1 MAQKDDLEAVRAVV
15 AALDG
20 FAADEQERVIR
31 WAREKLKLPV
41 SVSSRLPVENAAT
54 QHQPVSQPAG
64 ILTTTGEPTAKD
76 LRTFVAEKK
85 PTSDVQFAATVA
97 YYHRFE
103 APEAQRKTEI
113 VADDLGEACRLVNRE
128 RLHNPLQTLQ
138 NARNLGL
145 LDRPR
150 RGVFAI
156 NSVGENLVAM
166 TLPSNGKSI
175 APSKGRSKRSPKKA
189 AKTKSRKKVAKK

>member
-41 SVSSRLPVENAAT
+41 SGSSGFPVGSPAA
-54 QHQPVSQPAG
+54 QHQPAAQPAG
-64 ILTTTGEPTAKD
+64 ILTTTGDPTAKD

-85 PTSDVQFAATVA
+85 PNSDVQFAATVA

-166 TLPSNGKSI
+166 TLPSDGKSI
-175 APSKGRSKRSPKKA
+175 TPSKGRSKRTPKKA
-189 AKTKSRKKVAKK
+189 AKTKSRNKVAKE

>member
-41 SVSSRLPVENAAT
+41 SGLSGSPAT
-54 QHQPVSQPAG
+54 QHQPASHPAG
-64 ILTTTGEPTAKD
+64 IPAAAGEPTAKD

-85 PTSDVQFAATVA
+85 PSSDIQFAATVA

-103 APEAQRKTEI
+103 APESQRKTEI

-128 RLHNPLQTLQ
+128 RLRNPLQTLQ

-166 TLPSNGKSI
+166 TLPSDGRSVT
-175 APSKGRSKRSPKKA
+175 PSKGRPKRTPKKTAKKASRKRA
-189 AKTKSRKKVAKK
+189 AKK

>member
-41 SVSSRLPVENAAT
+41 SGLPVGSPVVT
-54 QHQPVSQPAG
+54 QHQPASHPAG
-64 ILTTTGEPTAKD
+64 ILTAAGEQTAKD

-85 PTSDVQFAATVA
+85 PSSDVQFAATVA

-175 APSKGRSKRSPKKA
+175 TPSKGRPNRTSKKTAKKA
-189 AKTKSRKKVAKK
+189 NRKKVAKK